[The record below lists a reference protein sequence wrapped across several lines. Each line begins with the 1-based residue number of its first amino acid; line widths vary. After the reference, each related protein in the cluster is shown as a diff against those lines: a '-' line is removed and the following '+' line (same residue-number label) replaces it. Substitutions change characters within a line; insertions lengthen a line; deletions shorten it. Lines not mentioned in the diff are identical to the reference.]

1 LDGLNKDALIKTAF
15 KFQKKWGD
23 NLDRILNII
32 VGRLKEGGIDPVKI
46 PSCIETVFN
55 ITFLYPVVSY
65 HELNTKMQSLGWQNF
80 QIDEHTFKLIKL
92 FYSDTE
98 TAAALQ

>member
-1 LDGLNKDALIKTAF
+1 MD
-15 KFQKKWGD
+15 Q
-23 NLDRILNII
+23 ILNII

-46 PSCIETVFN
+46 PSCIENVFN

-65 HELNTKMQSLGWQNF
+65 RELNTRMQSLGWQNF

-92 FYSDTE
+92 FSSDTE
-98 TAAALQ
+98 TTSVPL